1 MFFFEE
7 ETFREMEKILLL
19 LLGIAINGENK
30 ETFIEQIQ
38 NNLDTNIQLELVPY
52 IKLVNDD
59 ISFSLSKSLN
69 LDLIDSEPNSAHKND
84 LATFKNVDELNLFLS
99 DKLLPNLQRIIDE
112 RDSYL
117 ENIIELEQDK
127 DYLNYKL
134 QCSLDSNGTNQSNE
148 QLDVDPSSNNLDSFK
163 INGDTS
169 PSSLI
174 NLSDTHTLFMLFE
187 SIYKEKNFKL
197 ENVNIKNENQANNTD
212 LSEKEEAFK
221 NSTKIPLNSN
231 WNQKIAIEL
240 VECKIKLKQLINEM

>member
-1 MFFFEE
+1 
-7 ETFREMEKILLL
+7 MEKILLL

-30 ETFIEQIQ
+30 ERFIEQIQ
-38 NNLDTNIQLELVPY
+38 NNLDTHVQMELVPY

-59 ISFSLSKSLN
+59 ISFSMSKTLN
-69 LDLIDSEPNSAHKND
+69 LELIDFESSSVHKND
-84 LATFKNVDELNLFLS
+84 LASFKNIDDLNLFLA

-134 QCSLDSNGTNQSNE
+134 HSSLDANGANQSTE
-148 QLDVDPSSNNLDSFK
+148 QLDVDSNSNNLDSLK
-163 INGDTS
+163 TPGDNKS
-169 PSSLI
+169 SSLI
-174 NLSDTHTLFMLFE
+174 NLSDTQTLFMLFE
-187 SIYKEKNFKL
+187 SIYKEKKCKFDNC
-197 ENVNIKNENQANNTD
+197 NNKTESD
-212 LSEKEEAFK
+212 LNSFHSIEKEEALR
-221 NSTKIPLNSN
+221 NHAKISLNSN